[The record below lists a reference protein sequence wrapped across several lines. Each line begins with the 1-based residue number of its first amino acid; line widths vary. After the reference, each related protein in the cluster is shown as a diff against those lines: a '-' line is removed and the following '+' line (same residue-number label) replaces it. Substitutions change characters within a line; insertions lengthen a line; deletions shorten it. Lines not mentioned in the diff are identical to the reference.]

1 MTATDTQT
9 MLRTAIRQHQSG
21 DIDGAAKIY
30 AKVLKTDP
38 GNADAW
44 HLSGLAEFANG
55 DEIHAESSLRRA
67 IALKPDEPEFKANLA
82 ALLVNM
88 RRSDEAEGICRDVL
102 RFDTGHA
109 AALGHLG
116 TALRQQGRL
125 HESLESFEA
134 ANNKVENGASLCN
147 LGTVLADLGRIDDA
161 HDALSRASE
170 LAPEMPQVH
179 INLGAVQRELG
190 DIDSAL
196 QSLQTAEKLTP
207 DSYEVF
213 VNRANLF
220 LEVGRVLDAIEE
232 YQRAI
237 AINSSLPAAVAGLGR
252 ALQLAGSWEESL
264 EAQRLAAQL
273 DPDNQK
279 YQSGYLYAASLSPL
293 LTAEAVAK
301 RHAEWGHQIEST
313 TPVITNHK
321 NDRNPN
327 RTLRIGYVSPDLR
340 SHATMRFFFPLLQ
353 SHDRNAYEVYFYS
366 ETAMEDDATAKVK
379 RLADGWCS
387 TRGLSDEEFS
397 RRVQAD
403 GIDILV
409 DLAGHTSENRLPVFA
424 RKPAPVQVSFLGY
437 PNTTGLSRID
447 YFLTDK
453 IREPNDPDQLFTEKT
468 IMMPHG
474 ACCYSAIN
482 APDVS
487 PGPVANNGFITL
499 GSTHRLEKIS
509 PQTMKLWAWVMTAVP
524 DAKLLMFR
532 DTLRSSTLREQTK
545 QMLLESGINTGRV
558 RFGWELPEQHL
569 DVYSE
574 IDILLDVFPWGSGTI
589 AYDSMWM
596 GVPIPTIPGDRG
608 GCRATASMMHFC
620 GMSDLVA
627 KSQVDYVGLIA
638 ELAADK
644 QRLAQLRHQTR
655 EAMANTVCNG
665 QRFAQDIESAFR
677 KMWHQYSSATGSEA
691 A

>member
-1 MTATDTQT
+1 M
-9 MLRTAIRQHQSG
+9 
-21 DIDGAAKIY
+21 
-30 AKVLKTDP
+30 
-38 GNADAW
+38 
-44 HLSGLAEFANG
+44 
-55 DEIHAESSLRRA
+55 
-67 IALKPDEPEFKANLA
+67 
-82 ALLVNM
+82 
-88 RRSDEAEGICRDVL
+88 
-102 RFDTGHA
+102 
-109 AALGHLG
+109 
-116 TALRQQGRL
+116 
-125 HESLESFEA
+125 
-134 ANNKVENGASLCN
+134 
-147 LGTVLADLGRIDDA
+147 
-161 HDALSRASE
+161 
-170 LAPEMPQVH
+170 
-179 INLGAVQRELG
+179 
-190 DIDSAL
+190 
-196 QSLQTAEKLTP
+196 
-207 DSYEVF
+207 
-213 VNRANLF
+213 
-220 LEVGRVLDAIEE
+220 
-232 YQRAI
+232 
-237 AINSSLPAAVAGLGR
+237 
-252 ALQLAGSWEESL
+252 
-264 EAQRLAAQL
+264 
-273 DPDNQK
+273 
-279 YQSGYLYAASLSPL
+279 
-293 LTAEAVAK
+293 
-301 RHAEWGHQIEST
+301 
-313 TPVITNHK
+313 
-321 NDRNPN
+321 
-327 RTLRIGYVSPDLR
+327 SPDLR

-558 RFGWELPEQHL
+558 RFCWELPVQHL

-589 AYDSMWM
+589 AYDAMWM
-596 GVPIPTIPGDRG
+596 GVPIPTVAGDRG
-608 GCRATASMMHFC
+608 GCRATASMMHHC
-620 GMSDLVA
+620 GFP
-627 KSQVDYVGLIA
+627 QLIA
-638 ELAADK
+638 DTPTQYVEIATRLAAD
-644 QRLAQLRHQTR
+644 RHELADLRHR
-655 EAMANTVCNG
+655 VRPAMAATVCNG
-665 QRFAQDIESAFR
+665 PQFAKDVEDAFQSFWNR
-677 KMWHQYSSATGSEA
+677 HVTPARRGRRGVA
-691 A
+691 